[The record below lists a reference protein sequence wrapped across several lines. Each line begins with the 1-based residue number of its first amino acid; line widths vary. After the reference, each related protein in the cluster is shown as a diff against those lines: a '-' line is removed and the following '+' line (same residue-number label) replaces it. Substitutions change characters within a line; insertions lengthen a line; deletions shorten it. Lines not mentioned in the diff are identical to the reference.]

1 MLTYKTSGVDID
13 AGTELVERIKKMCPS
28 IGGFGGLFPLGDS
41 FLVAGTDG
49 VGTKLKIALAAGKH
63 DSIGIDLV
71 AMCVN
76 DIITSGAK
84 PLFFLDYFATS
95 KLDVD
100 QAEEVIKGILKGCK
114 ESNCILLG
122 GETAEMPGFYQEG
135 EYDVA
140 GFAVG
145 IVDKN
150 DLIDGS
156 TIESGDVIVGIP
168 STGVHSNGYSLV
180 RKIISD
186 NNINTYLPIMDLKE
200 PLIETL
206 LRPTALYV
214 ETIQEILKYHKV
226 KGIAH
231 ITGGGLPE
239 NAPRML
245 PKGLGITIDKK
256 SWIVPKIFQWLQKT
270 GNVPEDDMF
279 RTFNMGIGMTL
290 ALSPQEA
297 ESLCNKYPE
306 YKIIGKVIN
315 GEGCQC
321 L

>member
-100 QAEEVIKGILKGCK
+100 QAEEVIKGILRGCK

-135 EYDVA
+135 EYDIA

-145 IVDKN
+145 IVHKN

-168 STGVHSNGYSLV
+168 STGIHSNGYSLV
-180 RKIISD
+180 RRIIYD
-186 NNINTYLPIMDLKE
+186 NNIQTNLPIMDLKE

-214 ETIQEILKYHKV
+214 ETIQEILKHHKI

-245 PKGLGITIDKK
+245 PKDLGIIIDKK
-256 SWIVPKIFQWLQKT
+256 SWTVPKIFQWLQKT
-270 GNVPEDDMF
+270 GNVPEDEMF

-290 ALSPQEA
+290 ALSSQEA